1 MPTSSG
7 ELIVQIVAGIFGGGG
22 LLKLLDWLTGSLAAR
37 AQERRASAN
46 DTIERLRKEILDLE
60 QDRDTCRADAE
71 RARRGKE
78 DADRWAARLEA
89 MLLRGGLQP
98 PERPEPRTG

>member
-37 AQERRASAN
+37 AQE
-46 DTIERLRKEILDLE
+46 
-60 QDRDTCRADAE
+60 DRDTCRADAE